1 MSHTK
6 AELDPKSLIFLL
18 IIDLM
23 HYFWLCNKSNLH
35 FFAIKNAESIA
46 LKYYLSWFLRLGGL
60 LSIFLPRKVPHLPHT
75 LARTLTDTHTQER
88 ASPHNILTRITDA
101 QSLHKPHSTTRCRPS
116 SFILGSA
123 GTSLFPRK
131 EMSNSL
137 IIRESSRFPFISRH
151 LGHLHFLKEP

>member
-75 LARTLTDTHTQER
+75 LARTLTDTHTHRREHLPTTS
-88 ASPHNILTRITDA
+88 SPESLTHSLCTNLILPRGVA
-101 QSLHKPHSTTRCRPS
+101 PAPS
-116 SFILGSA
+116 SWALPEPRCSLGRKCPIHLLS
-123 GTSLFPRK
+123 GSPQDFLLFPDTWD
-131 EMSNSL
+131 
-137 IIRESSRFPFISRH
+137 IYIF
-151 LGHLHFLKEP
+151 